1 MRYRHGFLYIT
12 LVAIAL
18 INPLIPINLISKP
31 AIAQSRLRPRDIWR
45 LVYQQVPDIPLENH
59 YISKLDGEP
68 RPDNTLVL
76 RIIRYHM
83 FVKTRTPQYRLDWKL
98 TLADYMGANELM
110 YERVY
115 PSGEVLVENPLE
127 GDRQAVRNMTRSQ
140 RNALV
145 DALVNAYISPT
156 QRD

>member
-1 MRYRHGFLYIT
+1 MRYCFLYIT
-12 LVAIAL
+12 LGAIAL
-18 INPLIPINLISKP
+18 IAPLIPIHPISKP
-31 AIAQSRLRPRDIWR
+31 AIAQSRLRPRDFWR
-45 LVYQQVPDIPLENH
+45 LVYQQVPDLPLENH
-59 YISKLDGEP
+59 YVSTLDGEP

-115 PSGEVLVENPLE
+115 PSADILVGNVLE

-140 RNALV
+140 RAALV
-145 DALVNAYISPT
+145 DTLVKVYTSPT